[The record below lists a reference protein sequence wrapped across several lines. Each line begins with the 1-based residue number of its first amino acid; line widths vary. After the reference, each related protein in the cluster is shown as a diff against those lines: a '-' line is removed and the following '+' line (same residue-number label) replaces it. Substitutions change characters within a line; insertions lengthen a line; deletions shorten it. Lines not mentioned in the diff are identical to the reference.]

1 MNLTSNSY
9 KLLDFFKKHNCLS
22 YTNETKKTDNI
33 IKNIY
38 YEIKESFQYINQLKE
53 KYNSAFIKTTMQTI
67 KNIGQIKKPTIFPAN
82 SFPQKI
88 RKQIDENINTELMF
102 YTHLFNRN
110 ITIYFLLEE
119 TTPNF
124 EIYEKYAERMLVWLY
139 IIDSYASKHC
149 ANQLTI
155 YIYHTSMKKRL
166 PNTNLEVLGEENVNT
181 AFTSTCPKN
190 SEIVV
195 FRKEEWF
202 KVFMHETFHNFGLDF
217 SDMNNEIC
225 NQLILNIF
233 PVRLNDLNLYESYT
247 EFWARIMNVFFC
259 VFINMENKNN
269 IETFLKTS
277 EILINIE
284 CMFSYFQMIKVL
296 DFMGLNYSY
305 LVDKNEVTD
314 NIRKTLYKEKTSVLS
329 YYVITLILM
338 SNYQNFLGWCSKN
351 NTSLLQFKKT
361 ISNQNKFCKFIEQH
375 YHSKKLLD
383 GIECNQ
389 ILLNKLKNAHKYKRK
404 NASNLNDYI
413 LNNLR
418 MTIFELE

>member
-9 KLLDFFKKHNCLS
+9 KLLDFFQKHNCLS
-22 YTNETKKTDNI
+22 YTSQTKNTEI
-33 IKNIY
+33 IMKDIY
-38 YEIKESFQYINQLKE
+38 YEIKESFQYINGLKK
-53 KYNSAFIKTTMQTI
+53 KYGSPFIKTTIQSI
-67 KNIGQIKKPTIFPAN
+67 KNIEQIKKPTIFPAN

-88 RKQIDENINTELMF
+88 RKQIDENIYTELMF

-110 ITIYFLLEE
+110 ITIYFLLED
-119 TTPNF
+119 TSPDF
-124 EIYEKYAERMLVWLY
+124 QIYEEYAERMLAWLY

-155 YIYHTSMKKRL
+155 YVYHTSMNKKL

-225 NQLILNIF
+225 NQQILNIF
-233 PVRLNDLNLYESYT
+233 PVRLTDINLYESYT
-247 EFWARIMNVFFC
+247 EFWARIMNVLFY
-259 VFINMENKNN
+259 VFINMKNKNDFDS
-269 IETFLKTS
+269 FLKTTQ
-277 EILINIE
+277 LCINIE

-296 DFMGLNYSY
+296 DFMGLNYVH
-305 LVDKNEVTD
+305 LIDKNEATD

-329 YYVITLILM
+329 YYIITLILM
-338 SNYQNFLGWCSKN
+338 INYQNFLGWCSKN

-361 ISNQNKFCKFIEQH
+361 TSNQNKFCKFIEQH
-375 YHSKKLLD
+375 YDSKNLLK

-389 ILLNKLKNAHKYKRK
+389 ILLNKMKNTHKYKSKRSSK
-404 NASNLNDYI
+404 LNDYI

-418 MTIFELE
+418 MTIFEME